1 MRIIYTVY
9 LINAG
14 ASVPLK
20 CRLKYRGSEVA
31 TLEVDGQVA
40 AAQRYLERYTWSNPD
55 HIWEEFAAPVLD
67 MGTCQ
72 LGVSK
77 RIKVEVYNR
86 GLVLARISMEVMD
99 LEPLRVPWKD
109 CLLGPG
115 QKVTAARWM
124 LSHQKVMI
132 L

>member
-1 MRIIYTVY
+1 MISG
-9 LINAG
+9 G
-14 ASVPLK
+14 ASVPLI

-55 HIWEEFAAPVLD
+55 HIWEEFEAPFLD

-77 RIKVEVYNR
+77 RFKVEVYNR

-115 QKVTAARWM
+115 QKVTAARRM